1 MKSQYISRN
10 RDLAHCISFLSQTEA
25 IAIDLEFDKNRY
37 RYGFNLCLVQI
48 YADGRCFLIDPL
60 SDHLDIENLF
70 PLLED
75 PAIEK
80 VTFAFGEDL
89 RLLHSLGCFPQH
101 IFDLKIAASLLNY
114 PPLSLSNLLK
124 EVMDVETAKSSQN
137 SNWYARPL
145 SDRQRRYAADDVLY
159 LLELRDRLHQE
170 AKDRHIDTW
179 IREENEKLDHLD
191 FSDVDESTY
200 IRKKDKSGLSEFEW
214 FCYKQLLEFREELA
228 KRFNR
233 PNYQIIDK
241 AYLKA
246 LVTGKATLQEW
257 ETVKGTFRKVRTPEI
272 RNQISQLLDESAQT
286 AHAMELSSEKPAI
299 KPLSREEF
307 RVQKQERTRVNRIK
321 DELFSPIKSRIAE
334 DYGDEA
340 ACFMLSNRSI
350 TNIIMGKVD
359 SLESYKRALIEDYAR
374 ELDKNVEPILAAIS
388 N

>member
-10 RDLAHCISFLSQTEA
+10 RDLAHCITFLSKTDA

-48 YADGRCFLIDPL
+48 YADGQCFLIDPL
-60 SDHLDIENLF
+60 SEHLDIENLF

-75 PAIEK
+75 PDIEK

-114 PPLSLSNLLK
+114 PPLSLTNLLQ
-124 EVMDVETAKSSQN
+124 EVLDVETEKSSQN
-137 SNWYARPL
+137 SNWYTRPL
-145 SDRQRRYAADDVLY
+145 SDRQRKYAADDVRY
-159 LLELRDRLHQE
+159 LLELRRVLNQE
-170 AKDRHIDTW
+170 AADREIDAW
-179 IREENEKLDHLD
+179 IREENEKLEQLD
-191 FSDVDESTY
+191 YSDVDDSTY
-200 IRKKDKSGLSEFEW
+200 IRKKDKNGLSEFEW
-214 FCYKQLLEFREELA
+214 FRFKQLLEFREELA

-241 AYLKA
+241 NYLKELA
-246 LVTGKATLQEW
+246 TGDATLQEW
-257 ETVKGTFRKVRTPEI
+257 SSVKGIFRKVRTHEI
-272 RNQISQLLDESAQT
+272 RKQVGDLLSQSAQT
-286 AHAMELSSEKPAI
+286 ARRMELSDERPAI
-299 KPLSREEF
+299 KPLSREEC
-307 RVQKQERTRVNRIK
+307 RIQRQERTRINRIK
-321 DELFSPIKSRIAE
+321 NELFSPIKSRIAE

-350 TNIIMGKVD
+350 TNIIMGNVD

>member
-10 RDLAHCISFLSQTEA
+10 RDLAHCITFLSKTDA

-48 YADGRCFLIDPL
+48 FADGQCFLIDPL
-60 SDHLDIENLF
+60 SEQLDIENLF

-75 PAIEK
+75 PDIEK

-124 EVMDVETAKSSQN
+124 EVLDVETEKSSQN

-145 SDRQRRYAADDVLY
+145 SDRQRKYAADDVRY
-159 LLELRDRLHQE
+159 LLELRSVLNQE
-170 AKDRHIDTW
+170 AADREIDSW
-179 IREENEKLDHLD
+179 IREENEKLEQLD
-191 FSDVDESTY
+191 YSDVDDSTY
-200 IRKKDKSGLSEFEW
+200 IRKKDKNGLSEFEW
-214 FCYKQLLEFREELA
+214 FRFKQLLEFREELA

-241 AYLKA
+241 NYLKE
-246 LVTGKATLQEW
+246 LVTGAATLQEW
-257 ETVKGTFRKVRTPEI
+257 NSVKGIFRKVRTHEI
-272 RNQISQLLDESAQT
+272 RKQISDLLAESAQT
-286 AHAMELSSEKPAI
+286 ALRMELSDERPAI
-299 KPLSREEF
+299 KPLSREEC
-307 RVQKQERTRVNRIK
+307 RIQRQERTRINRIK

-350 TNIIMGKVD
+350 TNIIMGNVD